1 MCDNFAVNCN
11 TVFVYIQNPNFNY
24 YLFNLPLANRNS
36 ANAFDFGKVAPSC
49 IGGPK
54 TGTSFDL
61 LTATLNPNH
70 HHT

>member
-1 MCDNFAVNCN
+1 
-11 TVFVYIQNPNFNY
+11 
-24 YLFNLPLANRNS
+24 LAKRNS
-36 ANAFDFGKVAPSC
+36 ENTFDFGKVAPSY